1 MLQRK
6 LREYNR
12 AKTQGDEEAV
22 KKLAREIEQ
31 LTRKLADSHSDPAK
45 CVEWMRTA
53 DAWHVAS
60 DIEREQMLMDVGRV
74 VGWIIT
80 SPFLIAGAALYV
92 AGTIAHNIL
101 GKALIGGHGW
111 RT

>member
-1 MLQRK
+1 
-6 LREYNR
+6 
-12 AKTQGDEEAV
+12 
-22 KKLAREIEQ
+22 
-31 LTRKLADSHSDPAK
+31 
-45 CVEWMRTA
+45 MRTA